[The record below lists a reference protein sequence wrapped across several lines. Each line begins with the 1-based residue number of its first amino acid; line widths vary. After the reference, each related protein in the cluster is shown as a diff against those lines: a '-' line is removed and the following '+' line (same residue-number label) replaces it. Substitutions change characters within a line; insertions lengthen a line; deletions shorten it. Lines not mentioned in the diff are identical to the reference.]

1 MTLKLETNREAKK
14 KKKSWIQKCVYYAL
28 DHHFDV
34 VM

>member
-1 MTLKLETNREAKK
+1 MTLKLETNREEK
-14 KKKSWIQKCVYYAL
+14 KKKSWIQKCVYDAL